1 MTGQQT
7 ACGRSA
13 LLRGL
18 LVGPHTH
25 AQLWGGLRGGGG
37 DPSVAR
43 GRPLWGLGAARRGG
57 LGRARATSRK
67 GPGSRLRGLSLLL
80 CQHGVRASEPPD
92 DPWFSPASPPGET
105 RELTHRSLIITVA
118 TVIYVFESEVSWED
132 GAVGLRR
139 RHYDS
144 MCVDIGEWSP
154 RRLANAPPSQS
165 DAVFCDGSFENL
177 LS

>member
-1 MTGQQT
+1 MGGRRYSE
-7 ACGRSA
+7 ACWSG
-13 LLRGL
+13 
-18 LVGPHTH
+18 HTPTPSSGEVY
-25 AQLWGGLRGGGG
+25 AGAEVTRAWLAG
-37 DPSVAR
+37 DRCGVWEP
-43 GRPLWGLGAARRGG
+43 PGG

-92 DPWFSPASPPGET
+92 APWFGPASPPGET

-118 TVIYVFESEVSWED
+118 TVIYIFESEVSWED

>member
-1 MTGQQT
+1 MGGRRYSEACWLGHTPTPSSGEVYAGAEVTRAWLAET
-7 ACGRSA
+7 A
-13 LLRGL
+13 
-18 LVGPHTH
+18 VGSGSRAP
-25 AQLWGGLRGGGG
+25 
-37 DPSVAR
+37 
-43 GRPLWGLGAARRGG
+43 GG

-92 DPWFSPASPPGET
+92 APWFGPASPPGET

-132 GAVGLRR
+132 GTVGLRR